1 MISPKLLFKILP
13 WFLLLIIVFSLY
25 LTNHW
30 PFEKQQKNHQILM
43 ESTVILQE
51 IEPLGK
57 LELVKYNFKEV
68 FEYKQ
73 LSDGKIVGNA
83 ILKSTDY
90 NPDISV
96 MLIATGEA
104 VGCIDLSK
112 LDLSNIDTNEDSV
125 VVYLPAPELCY
136 YKLDLDE
143 TKIYS
148 FSRESWWSRMFSDD
162 EERDKVLQ
170 IAYQEAESRLK
181 EIAVES
187 GIYNST
193 NENVKAMLQPL
204 LEQLTGKN
212 VKLITVLP
220 ALELEKEL

>member
-1 MISPKLLFKILP
+1 M
-13 WFLLLIIVFSLY
+13 LLIIVFSLY

-30 PFEKQQKNHQILM
+30 PFGKPQKNHQILM

-51 IEPLGK
+51 IESLGK

-96 MLIATGEA
+96 ILIATGEA

-112 LDLSNIDTNEDSV
+112 LELSNIDTNEDSV
-125 VVYLPAPELCY
+125 FVYLPAPELCY
-136 YKLDLDE
+136 YKLDLDK

-162 EERDKVLQ
+162 EERNKVLQ
-170 IAYQEAESRLK
+170 IAYQEAESKLK
-181 EIAVES
+181 ETAVES

-220 ALELEKEL
+220 VLELEKGL